1 MSGVCIICEGSQ
13 EDVQFQEFSPICQE
27 CVSRLVSQ
35 YDVEYSPPKKRFQLE
50 GYLSLL
56 LAIRRQSE
64 SDGELNVFERNWIRA
79 TPWDQILTA
88 IYNSVAVSKE
98 ISMDLRSMVSH
109 IKGL

>member
-1 MSGVCIICEGSQ
+1 MTCVICESSQ
-13 EDVQFQEFSPICQE
+13 EEFQKFSPICRE

-35 YDVEYSPPKKRFQLE
+35 YDVEYSPPKRRFQSE

-64 SDGELNVFERNWIRA
+64 SDGELNVFERNWIQT
-79 TPWDQILTA
+79 TPWDQILVDV
-88 IYNSVAVSKE
+88 YNSVAISEE
-98 ISMDLRSMVSH
+98 ISMDLQSMVSQ